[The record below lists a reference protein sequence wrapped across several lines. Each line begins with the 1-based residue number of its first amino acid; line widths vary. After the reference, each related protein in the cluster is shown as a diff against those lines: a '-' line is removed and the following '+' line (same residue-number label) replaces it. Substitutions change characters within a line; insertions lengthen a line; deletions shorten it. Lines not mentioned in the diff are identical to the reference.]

1 MKQDFWGRWRTNF
14 VTGLLL
20 LLPGVITLALLKWLF
35 GTVSSVTNILLVW
48 VPREITHQQEGKGE
62 MWWYWSLVALCIAG
76 FLVALVGLLA
86 RYYVGKRIIA
96 AVDSL
101 ALRVPMLNKVYG
113 TIKQVN
119 EAFSSDKRSSFKTV
133 VLIEFPRT
141 GLYSLGFLTSDQN
154 HEVQARTRENVVSVF
169 VPTTPN
175 PTSGYLVMVPE
186 NKVTKL
192 DMPVADGIRYII
204 SLGSVS
210 PDYTPSAPGLPPPP
224 SVVPASP
231 PVVPAPVPTPASDTP
246 AVPPA

>member
-1 MKQDFWGRWRTNF
+1 VKQDFWGRWRTNF
-14 VTGLLL
+14 VTGLLV

-48 VPREITHQQEGKGE
+48 VPQEITHKRDGAGE
-62 MWWYWSLVALCIAG
+62 MWWYWSLVALGIAA
-76 FLVALVGLLA
+76 FLVALVGLFA

-96 AVDSL
+96 TVDSL

-119 EAFSSDKRSSFKTV
+119 EAFSSDKRSSFQTV
-133 VLIEFPRT
+133 VMVEFPRQ
-141 GLYSLGFLTSDQN
+141 GLYSIGFITSEQN
-154 HEVQARTRENVVSVF
+154 QEVQARTKEHVVSVF

-175 PTSGYLVMVPE
+175 PTTGFLIMVPE
-186 NKVTKL
+186 SKVTKL

-210 PDYTPSAPGLPPPP
+210 PEYTPSLGVP
-224 SVVPASP
+224 SPSSA
-231 PVVPAPVPTPASDTP
+231 APVPVPATDTP
-246 AVPPA
+246 AVPPS